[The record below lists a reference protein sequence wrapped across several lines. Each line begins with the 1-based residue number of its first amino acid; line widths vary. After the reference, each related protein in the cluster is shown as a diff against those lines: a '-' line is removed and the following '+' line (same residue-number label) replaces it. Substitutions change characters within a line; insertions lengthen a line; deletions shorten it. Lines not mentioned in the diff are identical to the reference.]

1 MNDFSRRK
9 FLRNAA
15 WALPLAAIAGAA
27 PAELTASTTAE
38 QKKLKVIVAG
48 GHPGDPEYGCGG
60 TVVRYTEQRHAV
72 TLLYLN
78 RGEGG
83 IPGKSGKEAAA
94 IRSAEAAKACEL
106 LKAKPLFADQIDG
119 ESIVDK
125 AHYDSFA
132 RMIEGEKPDVL
143 FTQWPIDGHP
153 DHRATSMLCYEAWLR
168 MGKTFVFYYYEV
180 SDGEDTLMFSPAEY
194 VDITSVEARKH
205 AACYAHAS
213 QSPDRFYAL
222 QEQVARFRGV
232 ESGVGQAEAFIRH
245 VQSRGGMLP

>member
-15 WALPLAAIAGAA
+15 LALPSVAIAGAG
-27 PAELTASTTAE
+27 PAELHASTAAHE
-38 QKKLKVIVAG
+38 KKLKVMVAG

-60 TVVRYTEQRHAV
+60 TVARYTEAGHAV

-83 IPGKSGKEAAA
+83 IAGKTGKEAAT

-106 LKAKPLFADQIDG
+106 LKAKPLFAGQVDG
-119 ESIVDK
+119 QSIVDK

-132 RMIEGEKPDVL
+132 RIIEAEKPDVL

-168 MGKTFVFYYYEV
+168 MGKSFGFYYYEV

-194 VDITSVEARKH
+194 VDISTTAERKR

-232 ESGVGQAEAFIRH
+232 ESGVGQAEAFVRH

>member
-1 MNDFSRRK
+1 MDDFSRRK
-9 FLRNAA
+9 FLQDAA
-15 WALPLAAIAGAA
+15 WAVPSATIASALPEQLH
-27 PAELTASTTAE
+27 AEAQSE

-60 TVVRYTEQRHAV
+60 TVARYTEQGHAV

-83 IPGKSGKEAAA
+83 IPGKTGKQAAA

-106 LKAKPLFADQIDG
+106 LGAKPLFADQIDG
-119 ESIVDK
+119 QAIVDK
-125 AHYDSFA
+125 AHYESFA
-132 RMIEGEKPDVL
+132 RIIEGEKPDVL

-153 DHRATSMLCYEAWLR
+153 DHRATSLLCYEAWLR
-168 MGKTFVFYYYEV
+168 QGKSFAFYYYEV
-180 SDGEDTLMFSPAEY
+180 SDGEDTMMFSPAEY
-194 VDITSVEARKH
+194 VDISVAAERKR

-232 ESGVGQAEAFIRH
+232 ESGVVQAEAFVRH

>member
-15 WALPLAAIAGAA
+15 WALPAVASTA
-27 PAELTASTTAE
+27 PAQLNASTTPE

-60 TVVRYTEQRHAV
+60 TVARYTEQGHAV

-83 IPGKSGKEAAA
+83 IPGKSGKEAAG

-119 ESIVDK
+119 QSIVDK

-132 RMIEGEKPDVL
+132 RMIEGERPDVL

-153 DHRATSMLCYEAWLR
+153 DHRATSMLCYETWLR
-168 MGKTFVFYYYEV
+168 MGKSSGFYYYEV

-194 VDITSVEARKH
+194 VDITATEARKH

-232 ESGVGQAEAFIRH
+232 ESGVGQAEAFVRH